1 MRKAPRKLLIWV
13 VTLTVALG
21 LAGHSMGAGTPVRA
35 SGPLVAFLLPD
46 NTTPR
51 WTGQDAPDFKKA
63 LQRDDPSA
71 QVIVDVANE
80 DPSTQLAQA
89 QAALTRGAKVLVVVA
104 VDENQAA
111 SIVRAAHRAH
121 AAVIA
126 YTRLISNSPVD
137 YMIGDN
143 PHQIGVVLGRWVKNH
158 TQRGAT
164 VAVINGSAADSFA
177 HQEHAGYFSILGPL
191 FRSGARRVVGN
202 VWTPAWDPAKAHA
215 EMNAILTQSHGHLQA
230 VLSGNDGMAAGIIAA
245 LSTRG
250 LAGKVPVTGI
260 DATLASDQLILK
272 GEQSMSVWRSIA
284 TEANYTAR
292 VVNDLLHNRKPPKS
306 FFNGSVYNGAVR
318 IPLKAVPSIVIDRS
332 NMRILIKE
340 HVYTRRDLCS
350 GSGVPHIGVCK

>member
-1 MRKAPRKLLIWV
+1 MTKFARRLLIGV
-13 VTLTVALG
+13 IFASGGLG
-21 LAGHSMGAGTPVRA
+21 FAAHSMGSGTPVSA

-51 WTGQDAPDFKKA
+51 WTGQDAPDFKAA
-63 LQRDDPSA
+63 LHRDDPAA

-89 QAALTRGAKVLVVVA
+89 QAALTQGAKVLVVVA

-121 AAVIA
+121 AVVIA

-137 YMIGDN
+137 YMVGDN
-143 PHQIGVVLGRWVKNH
+143 PHQIGVVLGKWVKAH
-158 TQRGAT
+158 TKKGAT
-164 VAVINGSAADSFA
+164 IAVINGSAADSFA
-177 HQEHAGYFSILGPL
+177 HQEHGGYFSVLKPL
-191 FRSGARRVVGN
+191 FRSGARHLVGN
-202 VWTPAWDPAKAHA
+202 VWTPEWDPTKAHA
-215 EMNAILTQSHGHLQA
+215 EADALLVQTHGKIQA

-245 LSTRG
+245 LSTHG

-272 GEQSMSVWRSIA
+272 GEQSMSVWRSIS

-292 VVNDLLHNRKPPKS
+292 VVDDVLHNRTPPKS
-306 FFNGSVYNGAVR
+306 FFNGSAYNGQVHV
-318 IPLKAVPSIVIDRS
+318 PLKAVPSIVIDTH
-332 NMRILIKE
+332 NMYILIKN
-340 HVYTRRDLCS
+340 HVYTRAELCA
-350 GSGVPHIGVCK
+350 GIHRRVGPCH